1 MKIVIIGGEMTAYY
15 LARAML
21 SKGYE
26 VVLINKDSELCEEF
40 SKTLNATV
48 ILGDGSRK
56 EVLEDAELSTNDV
69 VVILTPRDQV
79 NLLISQLAMKVFGVK
94 RVVSLVSDP
103 GNIELFK
110 RLGVSTVLNLTT
122 MIVNTVEALLFP
134 DEFSNIIPLEKGIE
148 FLQVVVD
155 ERSPVVGKRLR
166 DIQLP
171 NESVVAAIV
180 RGGVLV
186 VPRGDTEILS
196 GDRLY
201 VIVNSRIKEEVETLL
216 VGR

>member
-1 MKIVIIGGEMTAYY
+1 LKIVIIGGEMTAYY

-94 RVVSLVSDP
+94 RVVSLVSYP

>member
-1 MKIVIIGGEMTAYY
+1 LKIVIIGGEMTAYY
-15 LARAML
+15 LARTML
-21 SKGYE
+21 SKGYD

>member
-1 MKIVIIGGEMTAYY
+1 LKIVIIGGEMTAYY

-201 VIVNSRIKEEVETLL
+201 VIVNSKIKEEVETLL

>member
-15 LARAML
+15 LARTML
-21 SKGYE
+21 SKGYD

>member
-201 VIVNSRIKEEVETLL
+201 VIVNSKIKEEVETLL